1 MGILKMS
8 AKEIQQKLQD
18 DIFEE
23 IKKLPTESLKKKLL
37 MLNKVESERN
47 EIEEKGYLKEYNEL
61 KLQYEK
67 KYQEYHQQ
75 LSKIIQGEE
84 DVQIFPQDVEKYS
97 VQEKESEE
105 KGVPNYWK
113 DVLIYSNF
121 FELNEKDEEILKHL
135 KNITIQLSE
144 EGLDF
149 TVVFHFEVNEFF
161 EHATLS
167 KTYIYDKSTYEV
179 MKANSTVITWNEGK
193 NPSKKIKTKKVKGES
208 KVVPEP
214 KEITVPSFFD
224 IFVAEESNENGL
236 SEIPQQ
242 AEFVRDELLLNSLEY
257 YLDIYESDDDDDS
270 DDWEDDE
277 ESEEDEGKEKK
288 SKNKGDSKK
297 AEKCKNQ

>member
-23 IKKLPTESLKKKLL
+23 IKKLL

-113 DVLIYSNF
+113 DVLI
-121 FELNEKDEEILKHL
+121 
-135 KNITIQLSE
+135 
-144 EGLDF
+144 
-149 TVVFHFEVNEFF
+149 
-161 EHATLS
+161 
-167 KTYIYDKSTYEV
+167 
-179 MKANSTVITWNEGK
+179 
-193 NPSKKIKTKKVKGES
+193 
-208 KVVPEP
+208 
-214 KEITVPSFFD
+214 
-224 IFVAEESNENGL
+224 
-236 SEIPQQ
+236 
-242 AEFVRDELLLNSLEY
+242 
-257 YLDIYESDDDDDS
+257 
-270 DDWEDDE
+270 
-277 ESEEDEGKEKK
+277 
-288 SKNKGDSKK
+288 
-297 AEKCKNQ
+297 